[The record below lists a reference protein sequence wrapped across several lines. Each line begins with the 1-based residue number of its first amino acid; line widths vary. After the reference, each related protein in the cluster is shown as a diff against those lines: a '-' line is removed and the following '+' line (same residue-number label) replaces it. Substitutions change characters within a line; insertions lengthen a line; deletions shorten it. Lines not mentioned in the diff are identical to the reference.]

1 MASLTNKQ
9 DLRTILGR
17 LNAGKP
23 AGLGKKDG
31 ETARQERGGDFL
43 RRLNLELESRQGKAR
58 VLVTGQIGVG
68 KSTELLYFYHQRV
81 MEKQKAGFWIN
92 CDLEKDESPER
103 CGATGVLLSIF
114 RDCWGASRKIRNKF
128 TNLPENLRENLNRL
142 RDDILKSMID
152 WLKGRLDESK
162 KEILF
167 KFGGMDF
174 PVFLNDQD
182 RALAVILSKAAQHEA
197 VSFPSERFG
206 LVPDSLVNLLNKL
219 LNWFKDVQQGR
230 MPVLIVDH
238 VDKIR
243 ESSAA
248 RETLT
253 EAVPHWQRIE
263 ASIIMTA
270 PYEYT
275 LGDMRHSVES
285 YWGRPLMIYPLEIP
299 ELDEG
304 DIPSI
309 YHDILK
315 SCGLHTLITTDSLRL
330 LAHYSGG
337 IPRSFVLLL
346 IEASKEAHLSGHKRI
361 ELSDAQTKIYNAERA
376 YQDYGPREMELLDQ
390 ITQNKIGLNQSATLL
405 RSPIGLL
412 VLEAKEGV
420 QPLRVHP
427 LAQKMLERYRM
438 NPMKSAI

>member
-1 MASLTNKQ
+1 MASLTNMQ
-9 DLRTILGR
+9 DLRTILGH
-17 LNAGKP
+17 LNAEKP
-23 AGLGKKDG
+23 AGLGLKDG

-68 KSTELLYFYHQRV
+68 KSTELLHFFHNHGGIKKTGY
-81 MEKQKAGFWIN
+81 WIFCN
-92 CDLEKDESPER
+92 LEKDEHPER
-103 CGATGVLLSIF
+103 CGATGVFLTIL
-114 RDCWGASRKIRNKF
+114 RDCWGATRNLRNKAD
-128 TNLPENLRENLNRL
+128 LPQRDKKEYLQL
-142 RDDILKSMID
+142 RDEILKRLID
-152 WLKGRLDESK
+152 WLKG
-162 KEILF
+162 EIIEDDATAIF
-167 KFGGMDF
+167 RFGNMDF
-174 PVFLNDQD
+174 PVFLEEKGQ
-182 RALAVILSKAAQHEA
+182 ALALILGKASQHEA
-197 VSFPSERFG
+197 VSQRSEQFG

-219 LNWFKDVQQGR
+219 LIWIKNAWYER
-230 MPVLIVDH
+230 PPVLIVDH

-243 ESSAA
+243 DSTAASEVLKESI
-248 RETLT
+248 
-253 EAVPHWQRIE
+253 PHWQRIE

-275 LGDMRHSVES
+275 LGEMRHSVES

-299 ELDEG
+299 ELDES

-315 SCGLHTLITTDSLRL
+315 SCGLYTLITTDSLRL

-337 IPRSFVLLL
+337 IPRSFVQFL

-361 ELSDAQTKIYNAERA
+361 ETSDAQAIIYNAERA
-376 YQDYGPREMELLDQ
+376 YQDYGPTQMDLLDQ
-390 ITQNKIGLNQSATLL
+390 ITQNKIGLNQSAYLL